1 MLFYIKDWAYRP
13 LFSNFAAQKSQNKQH
28 IMDNIKTQVAR
39 ELLRIEAVKVQP
51 DACT

>member
-39 ELLRIEAVKVQP
+39 ELLLGFRMAFAILL
-51 DACT
+51 